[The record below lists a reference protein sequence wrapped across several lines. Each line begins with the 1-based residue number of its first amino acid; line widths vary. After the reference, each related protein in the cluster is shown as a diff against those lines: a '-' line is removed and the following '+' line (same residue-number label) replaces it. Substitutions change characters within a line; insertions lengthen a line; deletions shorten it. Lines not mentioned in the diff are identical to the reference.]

1 MRVVSVV
8 GENRVT
14 TFGPHRKGPYKW
26 ETTVYDKG
34 KRRLIVDS
42 TYKDGTLTTQTKTYL
57 VDGQRIKEISHTTFV
72 VACLAND
79 VNDDTG

>member
-8 GENRVT
+8 GENTVT
-14 TFGPHRKGPYKW
+14 TFGPFRKGPYKY

-42 TYKDGTLTTQTKTYL
+42 TYKNGTMTTQTKTYL
-57 VDGQRIKEISHTTFV
+57 VDGQRIKEILITYNKGV
-72 VACLAND
+72 RENVLN
-79 VNDDTG
+79 VIG

>member
-1 MRVVSVV
+1 MRVGSVV

-57 VDGQRIKEISHTTFV
+57 VDGQRIKEILITYNKGV
-72 VACLAND
+72 RDNVLN
-79 VNDDTG
+79 VIG

>member
-8 GENRVT
+8 GENKVT

-57 VDGQRIKEISHTTFV
+57 VDGQRIKEILITYNKGIRDNV
-72 VACLAND
+72 LNVI
-79 VNDDTG
+79 G